1 MLKLST
7 SETRNRRE
15 TKSKKTEGIIKTREE
30 INIIENRKTKG
41 KAKKKKIASLTTWT
55 KSTELS

>member
-41 KAKKKKIASLTTWT
+41 KAKKKKIASLTT
-55 KSTELS
+55 